1 MFDTSHLVTDALEV
15 FPGIHKASTLVDTR
29 RANSVG
35 TTLGVGQAIDPDKIT
50 RHKRDN
56 DHLAHT
62 RTLGKKHGV
71 TAEIDQR
78 CVHLAAVSAVN
89 DAYAVAQRHAVV
101 SAEAG
106 AREDQAEVDEAC
118 VLLYGAD
125 NRGGLAKLKGN
136 RYADALCMAYLQA
149 MPWDEI
155 ADVMQCSRQ
164 WCRELCNVGF
174 RYIDEVGFA
183 ALKDI

>member
-1 MFDTSHLVTDALEV
+1 MDAKEYFERIRDEV
-15 FPGIHKASTLVDTR
+15 ASIEH
-29 RANSVG
+29 A
-35 TTLGVGQAIDPDKIT
+35 KEM
-50 RHKRDN
+50 
-56 DHLAHT
+56 LA
-62 RTLGKKHGV
+62 RLK
-71 TAEIDQR
+71 
-78 CVHLAAVSAVN
+78 
-89 DAYAVAQRHAVV
+89 
-101 SAEAG
+101 
-106 AREDQAEVDEAC
+106 AREGAKAQSYSTGGGGGGSDPMDAINGRIDFEGRLERRIADIQAEVDEAC

-149 MPWDEI
+149 MQWDEI

-164 WCRELCNVGF
+164 WCRELCNTGF

>member
-1 MFDTSHLVTDALEV
+1 MDAINGRIDFEGRLE
-15 FPGIHKASTLVDTR
+15 R
-29 RANSVG
+29 RIADS
-35 TTLGVGQAIDPDKIT
+35 
-50 RHKRDN
+50 
-56 DHLAHT
+56 
-62 RTLGKKHGV
+62 
-71 TAEIDQR
+71 
-78 CVHLAAVSAVN
+78 
-89 DAYAVAQRHAVV
+89 
-101 SAEAG
+101 
-106 AREDQAEVDEAC
+106 QAEVDEAC

-174 RYIDEVGFA
+174 RYIDKVGFA